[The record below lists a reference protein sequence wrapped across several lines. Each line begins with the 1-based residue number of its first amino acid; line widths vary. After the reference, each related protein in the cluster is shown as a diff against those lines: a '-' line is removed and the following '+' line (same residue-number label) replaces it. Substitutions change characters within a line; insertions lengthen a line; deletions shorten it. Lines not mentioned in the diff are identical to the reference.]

1 MTSDSG
7 RGAESFGVRAL
18 AGLAD
23 GVIHATTTWRIDR
36 YDAEQ
41 TAWVQQRSGRSAP
54 QGHDFARLGVDPYLT
69 TEETGNAILQ
79 AGWARVLA
87 NLTAV
92 PAATA
97 VYDATHTRI
106 GAGNG
111 VTAINAVTDTDLS
124 AAAGSANRW
133 FQLVSGA
140 PTIGGTI
147 PKTAAWSA
155 SFGTAD
161 GNFAWNEFGID
172 NGTASG
178 NTVTAPLLNRAL
190 LTTSTK
196 ASGQTWVATATL
208 SMT

>member
-1 MTSDSG
+1 MTDHARGSD
-7 RGAESFGVRAL
+7 AFGIRAL
-18 AGLAD
+18 SGMAD

-36 YDAEQ
+36 YDADQ
-41 TAWVQQRSGRSAP
+41 TEWVASRTGLASP
-54 QGHDFARLGVDPYLT
+54 QSQDFIRVGVTPYLT
-69 TEETGNAILQ
+69 TEQTGNAILQ

-97 VYDATHTRI
+97 VLDATHTRI

-111 VTAINAVTDTDLS
+111 STAINATTDTDLS
-124 AAAGSANRW
+124 AAAGSTNRW

-140 PTIGGTI
+140 PTVGGTI
-147 PKTAAWSA
+147 PKTCAWSA
-155 SFGTAD
+155 SFASAD

-196 ASGQTWVATATL
+196 ALGQTWVATATT
-208 SMT
+208 SWT

>member
-1 MTSDSG
+1 MDHGQGTD
-7 RGAESFGVRAL
+7 AFGIHAQT
-18 AGLAD
+18 GIAD

-36 YDAEQ
+36 FDAEQ
-41 TAWVQQRSGRSAP
+41 TAWMVRRTGLAAP
-54 QGHDFARLGVDPYLT
+54 QGHDFADMGMTPYLT
-69 TEETGNAILQ
+69 TEQTGNAILQ

-92 PAATA
+92 PGATA
-97 VYDATHTRI
+97 VFDSTHARI

-111 VTAINAVTDTDLS
+111 VTAINAVSDTDLS
-124 AAAGSANRW
+124 ASAGSTNRW
-133 FQLVSGA
+133 FQLVSGSPVVA
-140 PTIGGTI
+140 GTI
-147 PKTAAWSA
+147 PKTCAWAA

-196 ASGQTWVATATL
+196 AAGQTWVATATT
-208 SMT
+208 SWT